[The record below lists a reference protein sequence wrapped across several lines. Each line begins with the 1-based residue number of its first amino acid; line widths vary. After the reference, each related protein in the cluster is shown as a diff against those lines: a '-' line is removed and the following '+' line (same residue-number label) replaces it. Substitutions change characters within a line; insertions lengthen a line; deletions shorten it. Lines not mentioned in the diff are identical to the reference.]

1 MPRLLSLRET
11 AAAIVAVALSAAL
24 ILVVLVI
31 SGAYK
36 AQATAGAEESLQ
48 GAQVVAL
55 PPQRAVDHA
64 QLSAL
69 EQALDSDPAVGQVV
83 PYTEGT
89 TWLDRPGQ
97 TYDDLAFA
105 LQVPASGDG
114 LQVSSGRLPTSPD
127 EVAVSASFAKANDV
141 AVGQTIPMTSS
152 PSDTSSV
159 RVRVVGVVVP
169 GYSAVRRGPEMSYV
183 FVTTEGLAVLGVPD
197 EPAVLYLRAAQG
209 TSAGEL
215 LEHVRD
221 VAEVHAPDVQIL
233 DAQTVASSRVAV
245 FNGSAG
251 SAALQLLRVLVPVCV
266 VVSGLVIASTFGTL
280 VVRQRR
286 MIGLLRCLGASRGQV
301 RRSVLRAGL
310 ESGGA
315 GGILGCLCGALTV
328 LVLARLRL
336 VADLDGDYLRTSPEQ
351 VGIAL
356 GAAVLI
362 TLVAVAVPAR
372 TANHVPPL
380 LALTR
385 DDATPSPNV
394 RARWPR
400 LVLGLVLCAVGAA
413 GLGLSVPARSIPL
426 CAAAAAATVLGVI
439 ALLPAIA
446 RTVLGGTAHVL
457 RAHPVVALAASNLA
471 RNPQRTASATAAL
484 LVSVTVA
491 AAAVT
496 GLSGVRSGLSDYLA
510 QRAPVDVVVA
520 PIASTQLDEPR
531 IAHLPEIDGVAASI
545 LVPELTVRLASGG
558 DEEDLT
564 VRSIDRDA
572 VAPIIR
578 SEQGL
583 GGLND
588 GTLVLGGIYDL
599 PEGTHV
605 TLTGTQGS
613 VDLTV
618 HVQEGG
624 FGPVITPRTAQRLD
638 GAETP
643 AHAMFL
649 RASGDGSD
657 GRLADTVRSQLSGS
671 GLVVQSTA
679 DGRRD
684 FTDQIDRIA
693 SVVIGVFA
701 LTLLI
706 GLSGLANTMRVSV
719 IERTREIGVLRATG
733 SPRSQVRRLFIT
745 EAVLIAL
752 IGGILGVL
760 LGVGT
765 GIAGTLVLLGE
776 STMAGTVSVPV
787 LKVALVL
794 LAAGAVGALAAWQPA
809 GQAARVSAT
818 TAMAQD

>member
-11 AAAIVAVALSAAL
+11 AAAVVAVALSAVL
-24 ILVVLVI
+24 ILVVLAM
-31 SGAYK
+31 SGAYQ

-55 PPQRAVDHA
+55 SPQRAADHA
-64 QLSAL
+64 QLSDLAQAL
-69 EQALDSDPAVGQVV
+69 ESDPAVGRVV

-97 TYDDLAFA
+97 TYDALAFA
-105 LQVPASGDG
+105 LQVPSSGDG
-114 LQVSSGRLPTSPD
+114 LQVMSGRLPTSSD
-127 EVAVSASFAKANDV
+127 EVAVSETFAKANDV
-141 AVGQTIPMTSS
+141 AVGQTIPMTAS

-159 RVRVVGVVVP
+159 RVQVVGVVVP
-169 GYSAVRRGPEMSYV
+169 RSSAVRRGTEMSYV
-183 FVTTEGLAVLGVPD
+183 FATPEGLSALGVPD
-197 EPAVLYLRAAQG
+197 EPAVLYLRAAPG

-221 VAEVHAPDVQIL
+221 VAEAHAPDVQVL
-233 DAQTVASSRVAV
+233 DAQSVVSSRVAV

-251 SAALQLLRVLVPVCV
+251 SAALELLRVLIPVCV
-266 VVSGLVIASTFGTL
+266 VASGLVIASTFGTL

-286 MIGLLRCLGASRGQV
+286 MIGLLRCLGASRAQV

-351 VGIAL
+351 VGTAL

-380 LALTR
+380 IALTQ
-385 DDATPSPNV
+385 DDATPPPNG
-394 RARWPR
+394 RTRLLR
-400 LVLGLVLCAVGAA
+400 LVLGLLLCAVGAA

-446 RTVLGGTAHVL
+446 RTALGGTAHVL
-457 RAHPVVALAASNLA
+457 RSYPVVGLAASNLA
-471 RNPQRTASATAAL
+471 RNPRRTASATAAP

-496 GLSGVRSGLSDYLA
+496 GLSGVRSGMSDYLD

-531 IAHLPEIDGVAASI
+531 IAGLPETDGVAASV
-545 LVPELTVRLASGG
+545 LVSELTVHLTGG
-558 DEEDLT
+558 GADEDLT

-572 VAPIIR
+572 VAPVIR

-583 GGLND
+583 GGLSD
-588 GTLVLGGIYDL
+588 ETLVLGGIYDL

-638 GAETP
+638 GAEAP
-643 AHAMFL
+643 DYAMFL
-649 RASGDGSD
+649 RTVGDGSD
-657 GRLADTVRSQLSGS
+657 GRLAQTVRSDLSGS
-671 GLVVQSTA
+671 GLVVDSKS

-684 FTDQIDRIA
+684 FTDRIDRIT
-693 SVVIGVFA
+693 SVVVGVFA

-719 IERTREIGVLRATG
+719 IERTREIGVLRAIG
-733 SPRSQVRRLFIT
+733 SQRSQVRRLLLT
-745 EAVLIAL
+745 EAVLIAFV
-752 IGGILGVL
+752 GGILGVL

-776 STMAGTVSVPV
+776 STMAGTVSVPA
-787 LKVALVL
+787 LKLLLVL
-794 LAAGAVGALAAWQPA
+794 VAAGAVGALAAWQPA
-809 GQAARVSAT
+809 GQASRVPAT